1 MSLPMSTVP
10 RRSHP
15 IRTPVPARALRPP
28 RARVWFAVLCVATI
42 AACDPADER
51 PDSDESPRAAAS
63 VPEPPQAAPTPP
75 LPTAA
80 SRMEVELR
88 AVRSLGDEV
97 QVEVAL
103 DRPLPP
109 MALARPELQV
119 GDEIVR
125 RSRSGADGR
134 VDRLIF
140 TMPAAQFER
149 MPKDRAMIVRAG
161 VLDNS
166 AAQSKP
172 TLSDVAVIG
181 GGQ

>member
-1 MSLPMSTVP
+1 
-10 RRSHP
+10 
-15 IRTPVPARALRPP
+15 
-28 RARVWFAVLCVATI
+28 
-42 AACDPADER
+42 
-51 PDSDESPRAAAS
+51 
-63 VPEPPQAAPTPP
+63 
-75 LPTAA
+75 
-80 SRMEVELR
+80 MEVELR
-88 AVRSLGDEV
+88 TVRSRGDEV

-149 MPKDRAMIVRAG
+149 MPKDREMIVRAG

-166 AAQSKP
+166 AAHSKP

-181 GGQ
+181 GDQ

>member
-1 MSLPMSTVP
+1 MAE
-10 RRSHP
+10 
-15 IRTPVPARALRPP
+15 RTQTAPA
-28 RARVWFAVLCVATI
+28 T
-42 AACDPADER
+42 
-51 PDSDESPRAAAS
+51 
-63 VPEPPQAAPTPP
+63 P
-75 LPTAA
+75 LPAAA

-88 AVRSLGDEV
+88 TVRSLGDEV

-109 MALARPELQV
+109 MAHARPELQV

-149 MPKDRAMIVRAG
+149 MPKDRALIVRAG
-161 VLDNS
+161 LLDNTS
-166 AAQSKP
+166 AQSKP

>member
-1 MSLPMSTVP
+1 MSTVP
-10 RRSHP
+10 RFHP
-15 IRTPVPARALRPP
+15 ICTPVPGLAQRPLRARA
-28 RARVWFAVLCVATI
+28 WFAVACVATI
-42 AACDPADER
+42 AACDPADVR
-51 PDSDESPRAAAS
+51 TDPDEAPRASVAA
-63 VPEPPQAAPTPP
+63 PPQAAPTPP

-88 AVRSLGDEV
+88 AVRSRGDEV

>member
-1 MSLPMSTVP
+1 MHMTAS
-10 RRSHP
+10 RRS
-15 IRTPVPARALRPP
+15 TTSLLLV
-28 RARVWFAVLCVATI
+28 VVI
-42 AACDPADER
+42 AACDPGDA
-51 PDSDESPRAAAS
+51 PPPESPRVATAPVERTPPVARPAS
-63 VPEPPQAAPTPP
+63 V
-75 LPTAA
+75 

-88 AVRSLGDEV
+88 SIRSRGDEI

-109 MALARPELQV
+109 MASARPELQV

-140 TMPAAQFER
+140 TMPADQFAR

-161 VLDNS
+161 MLDNS
-166 AAQSKP
+166 STQTKP
-172 TLSDVAVIG
+172 TLSDVEMIG
-181 GGQ
+181 GAP